1 MVALEG
7 LPPTHLEERRG
18 GQGSQDQQPLP
29 VLPQS
34 LLSFGD
40 RGCDRKDYFWNIFFF
55 VEIFRKPVV
64 ALLFS
69 IVNKKQFSNSESFRV
84 TVVVYLAAK
93 TGMVLSF
100 SDNGENVLVVF
111 CEFIYCCYLS
121 VTFMNK

>member
-18 GQGSQDQQPLP
+18 EQGSQDQQPLL

-40 RGCDRKDYFWNIFFF
+40 SGCDRKDYFWNIFFF

-100 SDNGENVLVVF
+100 SDIGENVLAVF